1 MTVPSFLS
9 IFRKF
14 NDFMMCW
21 YTKYKI
27 QTTKARP
34 RKVRGLK
41 RNTKL
46 KKYSKSRRRK
56 QKHWGRSDGL
66 HGGLSAAGVIRK
78 CFFDWRNSETF
89 AGWVGELTLLDAET
103 RRMVRNSPKSGCLV
117 CSWND
122 LIKCKTT
129 SSWLPCCSHIQTWCT
144 WRKWTFLYLTLCLF
158 RLIWQ
163 FLSRHSALLTL
174 WLGLGTNTIQSGWEK
189 HRALLSNA
197 CFCRHDHGW
206 RQFDLPSAAC
216 PPPSDVKCG

>member
-1 MTVPSFLS
+1 ML
-9 IFRKF
+9 I
-14 NDFMMCW
+14 
-21 YTKYKI
+21 YKI
-27 QTTKARP
+27 QNTNNKSPAKESQRTEEKHKTEEILKVTEKKAGTLRTKWRP
-34 RKVRGLK
+34 LRWFKCSWSYQEMFLRLAKFRKICRVSWRVDVTW
-41 RNTKL
+41 RWNTADVKNIVL
-46 KKYSKSRRRK
+46 
-56 QKHWGRSDGL
+56 
-66 HGGLSAAGVIRK
+66 
-78 CFFDWRNSETF
+78 
-89 AGWVGELTLLDAET
+89 
-103 RRMVRNSPKSGCLV
+103 MVRNSPKSGCLV
-117 CSWND
+117 RSWND

-189 HRALLSNA
+189 HRALLSNG

-206 RQFDLPSAAC
+206 RRSDLPSAAC

>member
-1 MTVPSFLS
+1 MISWCAD
-9 IFRKF
+9 IQ
-14 NDFMMCW
+14 N
-21 YTKYKI
+21 TKYKI

-56 QKHWGRSDGL
+56 QEHWGRSDGL

-78 CFFDWRNSETF
+78 CFFDWRNS
-89 AGWVGELTLLDAET
+89 ANV
-103 RRMVRNSPKSGCLV
+103 RRVSRRVDVTWRWNTADVKNIVLMVRNSPKSGCLV
-117 CSWND
+117 RSWND
-122 LIKCKTT
+122 LIKCRTT
-129 SSWLPCCSHIQTWCT
+129 SSRLPCCSHIQTWCT

-174 WLGLGTNTIQSGWEK
+174 WLGLGTNTIQSGWEQ
-189 HRALLSNA
+189 HRALLSNG

-206 RQFDLPSAAC
+206 RRSDLPSAAF